1 MASIFRKTALERL
14 SSPDQLDSML
24 KITTP
29 MSWVGIGAA
38 AALAAAVVVWSFT
51 GSIPETISAPG
62 FVVYS
67 YNTNTLYSTAS
78 GTVKDV
84 LVEPGMIVEPGTPV
98 VELYSSNG
106 DVITIESDQNG
117 RVSEFFVE
125 KKTTVTPNAELFR
138 LSPIT
143 ENDMSLVCYVDL
155 DTAKQLEA
163 GMETAIYLNSV
174 DSGTYGH
181 MEGVITN
188 VDRYVSSESALTEML
203 GADGQMAYAVTQNG
217 PVAAV
222 TCELKTD
229 ENTESG
235 YYFSTLKGSEI
246 ELTGGEQATVQI
258 ILSESAPISMVFPMF
273 GGN

>member
-1 MASIFRKTALERL
+1 MAGIFRKTALERL

-51 GSIPETISAPG
+51 GSIPDTVSAPG
-62 FVVYS
+62 FLVYS

-78 GTVKDV
+78 GTVKNV
-84 LVEPGMIVEPGTPV
+84 LAEPGMVVEPGTPV
-98 VELYSSNG
+98 VELSSSTG

-117 RVSEFFVE
+117 RISEFFVE
-125 KKTTVTPNAELFR
+125 KGTEVTPNAELFR
-138 LSPIT
+138 LSPLT
-143 ENDMSLVCYVDL
+143 ENEMSMVCYVDL
-155 DTAKQLEA
+155 DTAKQLEP
-163 GMETAIYLNSV
+163 GMEAAIYLNSA

-181 MEGVITN
+181 MEAVITN
-188 VDRYVSSESALTEML
+188 VDRYVSSEGALAEML
-203 GADGQMAYAVTQNG
+203 GADGQMASAVTENG

-222 TCELKTD
+222 TCELKAD

-235 YYFSTLKGSEI
+235 YYFSAPRGSEI
-246 ELTGGEQATVQI
+246 ELSGGELATVQI
-258 ILSESAPISMVFPMF
+258 ILDESAPISKVFPMF

>member
-1 MASIFRKTALERL
+1 MAGIFRKTALERL

-51 GSIPETISAPG
+51 GSIPDTVSAPG
-62 FVVYS
+62 FLVYS

-78 GTVKDV
+78 GTVKNV
-84 LVEPGMIVEPGTPV
+84 LAEPGMVVEPGTPV
-98 VELYSSNG
+98 VELSSSTG

-117 RVSEFFVE
+117 RISEFFVE
-125 KKTTVTPNAELFR
+125 KGTEVTPNAELFR

-143 ENDMSLVCYVDL
+143 ENEMSMVCYVDL
-155 DTAKQLEA
+155 DTAKQLEP
-163 GMETAIYLNSV
+163 GMEAAIYLNSA

-181 MEGVITN
+181 MEAVVTN
-188 VDRYVSSESALTEML
+188 VDRYVSSEGALAEML
-203 GADGQMAYAVTQNG
+203 GADGQMASAVTENG

-222 TCELKTD
+222 TCELKAD

-235 YYFSTLKGSEI
+235 YYFSAPRGSEI
-246 ELTGGEQATVQI
+246 ELSGGELATVQI
-258 ILSESAPISMVFPMF
+258 ILDESAPISKVFPMF

>member
-1 MASIFRKTALERL
+1 MAGIFRKTALERL

-51 GSIPETISAPG
+51 GSIPDTVSAPG
-62 FVVYS
+62 FLVYS

-78 GTVKDV
+78 GTVKNV
-84 LVEPGMIVEPGTPV
+84 LAEPGMVVEPGTPV
-98 VELYSSNG
+98 VELSSSTG

-117 RVSEFFVE
+117 RISEFFVE
-125 KKTTVTPNAELFR
+125 KGTEVTPNAELFR
-138 LSPIT
+138 LSPLT
-143 ENDMSLVCYVDL
+143 ENEMSMVCYVDL
-155 DTAKQLEA
+155 DTAKQLEP
-163 GMETAIYLNSV
+163 GMEAAIYLNSA

-181 MEGVITN
+181 MEAVITN
-188 VDRYVSSESALTEML
+188 VDRYVSSEGALAEML
-203 GADGQMAYAVTQNG
+203 GADGQMASAVTENG

-222 TCELKTD
+222 TCELKAD

-235 YYFSTLKGSEI
+235 YYISAPRGAEI
-246 ELTGGEQATVQI
+246 ELSGGELATVQI
-258 ILSESAPISMVFPMF
+258 ILDESAPISKVFPMF

>member
-1 MASIFRKTALERL
+1 MAGIFRKTALERL

-38 AALAAAVVVWSFT
+38 AALAEAVVVWSFT
-51 GSIPETISAPG
+51 GSIPDTVSAPG
-62 FVVYS
+62 FLVYS

-78 GTVKDV
+78 GTVKNV
-84 LVEPGMIVEPGTPV
+84 LAEPGMVVEPGTPV
-98 VELYSSNG
+98 VELSSSTG

-117 RVSEFFVE
+117 RISEFFVE
-125 KKTTVTPNAELFR
+125 KGTEVTPNAELFR
-138 LSPIT
+138 LSPLT
-143 ENDMSLVCYVDL
+143 ENEMSMVCYVDL
-155 DTAKQLEA
+155 DTAKQLEP
-163 GMETAIYLNSV
+163 GMEAAIYLNSA

-181 MEGVITN
+181 MEAVITN
-188 VDRYVSSESALTEML
+188 VDRYVSSEGALAEML
-203 GADGQMAYAVTQNG
+203 GADGQMASAVTENG

-222 TCELKTD
+222 TCELKAD

-235 YYFSTLKGSEI
+235 YYFSAPRGSEI
-246 ELTGGEQATVQI
+246 ELSGGELATVQI
-258 ILSESAPISMVFPMF
+258 ILDESAPISKVFPMF

>member
-1 MASIFRKTALERL
+1 MAGIFRKTALERL

-24 KITTP
+24 KITSP

-51 GSIPETISAPG
+51 GSIPDTVSAPG
-62 FVVYS
+62 FLVYS

-78 GTVKDV
+78 GTVKNV
-84 LVEPGMIVEPGTPV
+84 LAEPGMVVEPGTPV
-98 VELYSSNG
+98 VELSSSTG

-117 RVSEFFVE
+117 RISEFFVE
-125 KKTTVTPNAELFR
+125 KGTEVTPNTELFR
-138 LSPIT
+138 LSPLT
-143 ENDMSLVCYVDL
+143 ENGMSLICYVDL
-155 DTAKQLEA
+155 DTAKQLKP
-163 GMETAIYLNSV
+163 GMKTAIYLNSA

-181 MEGVITN
+181 MEAVITN
-188 VDRYVSSESALTEML
+188 VDRYVSSEGALAEML

-235 YYFSTLKGSEI
+235 YYFSAPKGAEVEFS
-246 ELTGGEQATVQI
+246 GGEQATVQI
-258 ILSESAPISMVFPMF
+258 ILDESAPISKVFPMF

>member
-1 MASIFRKTALERL
+1 MAGIFRKTALERL

-38 AALAAAVVVWSFT
+38 AALAAAVGVWSFT
-51 GSIPETISAPG
+51 GSIPDTVSAPG
-62 FVVYS
+62 FIVYS

-84 LVEPGMIVEPGTPV
+84 LAEPGMVVEPGTPI

-117 RVSEFFVE
+117 RVSGFFVE
-125 KKTTVTPNAELFR
+125 KGTEVTPNAELFR

-143 ENDMSLVCYVDL
+143 ENEMSLVCYVDL
-155 DTAKQLEA
+155 DTAKQLEP
-163 GMETAIYLNSV
+163 GMETAVYLNSA
-174 DSGTYGH
+174 DSGTYGR
-181 MEGVITN
+181 MEAVVTN
-188 VDRYVSSESALTEML
+188 VDRYISSEGALAEML
-203 GADGQMAYAVTQNG
+203 GADGQMAYMVTQNG

-222 TCELKTD
+222 TCELKAD

-235 YYFSTLKGSEI
+235 YYFSAPKGAEI
-246 ELTGGEQATVQI
+246 ELSGGEQATAQI
-258 ILSESAPISMVFPMF
+258 ILDESAPISKVFPMF

>member
-1 MASIFRKTALERL
+1 MAGIFRKTALERL

-24 KITTP
+24 KITSP

-51 GSIPETISAPG
+51 GSIPDTVSAPG
-62 FVVYS
+62 FIVYS

-84 LVEPGMIVEPGTPV
+84 LVDPGMIVEPGTPV

-106 DVITIESDQNG
+106 DEITIESDQNG

-125 KKTTVTPNAELFR
+125 KDTEVTPNAELFR
-138 LSPIT
+138 LSPLT
-143 ENDMSLVCYVDL
+143 ENEMSLVCYVDFN
-155 DTAKQLEA
+155 TAKQLEP
-163 GMETAIYLNSV
+163 GMETAIYLNSI

-181 MEGVITN
+181 MEAVITN
-188 VDRYVSSESALTEML
+188 VDRYISSEGALAEML
-203 GADGQMAYAVTQNG
+203 GADGQMAYMVTQNG

-229 ENTESG
+229 ENTERKDFNRDG
-235 YYFSTLKGSEI
+235 K
-246 ELTGGEQATVQI
+246 Q
-258 ILSESAPISMVFPMF
+258 
-273 GGN
+273 

>member
-1 MASIFRKTALERL
+1 MAGIFRKTALERL

-29 MSWVGIGAA
+29 LSWVGIGAA
-38 AALAAAVVVWSFT
+38 AALAAVVVVWSFT
-51 GSIPETISAPG
+51 GSIPDTVSAPG
-62 FVVYS
+62 FIVYS

-84 LVEPGMIVEPGTPV
+84 LVDPGMIVGPGTPV

-106 DVITIESDQNG
+106 DEITIESDQNG

-125 KKTTVTPNAELFR
+125 KDTDVTPNAELFR
-138 LSPIT
+138 LSPLT
-143 ENDMSLVCYVDL
+143 ENMMSLVCYVDP
-155 DTAKQLEA
+155 DTAKQLEP
-163 GMETAIYLNSV
+163 GMETVIYLNSV

-181 MEGVITN
+181 MEAVITN
-188 VDRYVSSESALTEML
+188 VDRYISSEGALAEML
-203 GADGQMAYAVTQNG
+203 GADGQMAYMVTQNG
-217 PVAAV
+217 PAAAV

-235 YYFSTLKGSEI
+235 YYFSAPKGAEI
-246 ELTGGEQATVQI
+246 ELSGGEQATVQI
-258 ILSESAPISMVFPMF
+258 ILDESAPISKVFPMF

>member
-1 MASIFRKTALERL
+1 MAGIFRKTALERL

-51 GSIPETISAPG
+51 GSIPDTVSAPG
-62 FVVYS
+62 FLVYS

-78 GTVKDV
+78 GTVKNV
-84 LVEPGMIVEPGTPV
+84 LAEPGMVVEPGTPV
-98 VELYSSNG
+98 VELSSSTG

-117 RVSEFFVE
+117 RISEFFVE
-125 KKTTVTPNAELFR
+125 KGTEVTPNAELFR
-138 LSPIT
+138 LSPLT
-143 ENDMSLVCYVDL
+143 ENEMSMVCYVDL
-155 DTAKQLEA
+155 DTAKQLEP
-163 GMETAIYLNSV
+163 GMEAAIYLNSA

-181 MEGVITN
+181 MEAVITN
-188 VDRYVSSESALTEML
+188 VDRYVSSEGALAEML
-203 GADGQMAYAVTQNG
+203 GADGQMASAVTENG

-222 TCELKTD
+222 TCELKAD

-235 YYFSTLKGSEI
+235 YYFSAPRGAEI
-246 ELTGGEQATVQI
+246 ELSGGELATVQI
-258 ILSESAPISMVFPMF
+258 ILDESAPISKVFPMF

>member
-1 MASIFRKTALERL
+1 MAGIFRKTALERL

-51 GSIPETISAPG
+51 GSIPDTVSAPG
-62 FVVYS
+62 FLVYS

-78 GTVKDV
+78 GTVKNV
-84 LVEPGMIVEPGTPV
+84 LAEPGMVVETGTPV
-98 VELYSSNG
+98 VELSSSTG

-117 RVSEFFVE
+117 RISEFFVE
-125 KKTTVTPNAELFR
+125 KGTEVTPNAELFR
-138 LSPIT
+138 LSPLT
-143 ENDMSLVCYVDL
+143 ENEMSMVCYVDL
-155 DTAKQLEA
+155 DTAKQLEP
-163 GMETAIYLNSV
+163 GMEAAIYLNSA

-181 MEGVITN
+181 MEAVITN
-188 VDRYVSSESALTEML
+188 VDRYVSSEGALAEML
-203 GADGQMAYAVTQNG
+203 GADGQMASAVTENG

-222 TCELKTD
+222 TCELKAD

-235 YYFSTLKGSEI
+235 YYFSAPRGSEI
-246 ELTGGEQATVQI
+246 ELSGGELATVQI
-258 ILSESAPISMVFPMF
+258 ILDESAPISKVFPMF